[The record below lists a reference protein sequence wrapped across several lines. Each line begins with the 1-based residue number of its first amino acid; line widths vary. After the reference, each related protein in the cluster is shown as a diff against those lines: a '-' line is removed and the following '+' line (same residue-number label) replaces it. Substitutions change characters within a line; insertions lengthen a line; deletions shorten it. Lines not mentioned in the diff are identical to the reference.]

1 MTAAFTLCTRK
12 RDQQLPQLGNLHK
25 NQSGSTARIVAESQ
39 LCGEEH
45 LITAFHQFL
54 N

>member
-12 RDQQLPQLGNLHK
+12 RDQQLPQLGELHK
-25 NQSGSTARIVAESQ
+25 NQSGSTAEIQ

-45 LITAFHQFL
+45 LITAFHQVL
-54 N
+54 NELF